1 MIYNFFLAF
10 NDSVGIKV
18 FSGLDEIARGLNMTK
33 LLPTAAILA
42 LLAWSGPVLANPFGS
57 SESSCV
63 AAAEESAKNYEH
75 EQKII
80 WGKLGGSIQEFKH
93 SHHFNSFKSRCLVDV
108 NFKIAQKGQTVTT
121 RFLVDAFERKIY
133 ATFYGVGGA
142 ASEVRALTCNYGISF
157 NEAGHCLNETE
168 YESVVAQIVE

>member
-1 MIYNFFLAF
+1 ML
-10 NDSVGIKV
+10 
-18 FSGLDEIARGLNMTK
+18 K
-33 LLPTAAILA
+33 LLSSVTIMAGLV
-42 LLAWSGPVLANPFGS
+42 LSGPVFANPFGT

-63 AAAEESAKNYEH
+63 TAAEASAKNYEH

-93 SHHFNSFKSRCLVDV
+93 AHHFNSWKSRCLVDV
-108 NFKIAQKGQTVTT
+108 NFKISQKGQTVTT

-133 ATFYGVGGA
+133 ATFYGVGNA

-157 NEAGHCLNETE
+157 NEAGHCSNETE